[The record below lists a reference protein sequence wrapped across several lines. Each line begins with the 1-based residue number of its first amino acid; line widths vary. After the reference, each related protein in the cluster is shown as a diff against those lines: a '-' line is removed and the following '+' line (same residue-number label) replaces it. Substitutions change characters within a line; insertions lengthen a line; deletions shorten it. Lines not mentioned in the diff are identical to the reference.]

1 MRLSTRPVF
10 LDLSKIRFPIGAVA
24 SILHRVAGVLLA
36 LTLPLLVFAL
46 ERSLASAASY
56 QSVLDLVD
64 GPLALIAMSALCW
77 ALAHH
82 LLAGVR
88 HLLMDVGV
96 GASLTV
102 ARRTAA
108 AALAGGV
115 VLALLLVA
123 WGDRKS
129 VV

>member
-1 MRLSTRPVF
+1 MRPSTRPVF

-46 ERSLASAASY
+46 ERSVASEASY
-56 QSVLDLVD
+56 ESLLDLAG
-64 GPLALIAMSALCW
+64 GPLALIASSVLCW

-96 GASLTV
+96 GASLAV

-123 WGDRKS
+123 WGLW
-129 VV
+129 